1 MLLLVVVGIPACSH
15 PSGEPR
21 PEAAIRLNDSM
32 AAVQLEH
39 RLPLSMSFD
48 DRMGVAQVAELP
60 SPLELEAVEPPTEF
74 RAGDAAYW
82 AAEQSIVV
90 FLSDGHDPAADGLVL
105 VGHVTAGLAELA
117 DCTHDCRVRLVDAP
131 RRSGPSRGDRAR
143 RSHRIPSE
151 SLRRQSLAPTRD

>member
-1 MLLLVVVGIPACSH
+1 MLLLVSIPACSH
-15 PSGEPR
+15 PRGEPL

-32 AAVQLEH
+32 AAVNLEH
-39 RLPLSMSFD
+39 RLPVSVSFD

-90 FLSDGHDPAADGLVL
+90 FLSDGHDLADDGLVL
-105 VGHVTAGLAELA
+105 VGHVTVGLAELA
-117 DCTHDCRVRLVDAP
+117 GCTHDCRVRLVGAP
-131 RRSGPSRGDRAR
+131 
-143 RSHRIPSE
+143 
-151 SLRRQSLAPTRD
+151 